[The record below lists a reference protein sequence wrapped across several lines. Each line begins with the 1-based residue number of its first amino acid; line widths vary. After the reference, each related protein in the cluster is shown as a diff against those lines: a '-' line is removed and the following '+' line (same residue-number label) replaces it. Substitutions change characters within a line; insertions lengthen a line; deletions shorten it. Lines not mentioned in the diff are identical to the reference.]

1 MPLFKH
7 GKEIADEWVFI
18 ENDAP
23 LPEPGPFA
31 PNLIVPLARWREVRN
46 ELINGPGRAGVAL
59 AAGEFSDE
67 IAEDLAHLALVQVH
81 FPSFADGRAFST
93 ARALREHHGFEGEIR
108 ATGDV
113 LLDQIHYM
121 LRCGIDAF
129 QVTNEPT
136 IRRLREG
143 RLAGVDL
150 FYQPARDGQS
160 TIIDLR
166 RRQRG
171 HNSER
176 LAS

>member
-1 MPLFKH
+1 MPLFKY
-7 GKEIADEWVFI
+7 GKEIADEWTYVS
-18 ENDAP
+18 EDASIP
-23 LPEPGPFA
+23 DT
-31 PNLIVPLARWREVRN
+31 NHIIVPLARWREVRH
-46 ELINGPGRAGVAL
+46 ELISHPAQIGVAL
-59 AAGEFSDE
+59 AAGEFAEE
-67 IAEDLAHLALVQVH
+67 IEEDLSHLALVQLS

-93 ARALREHHGFEGEIR
+93 ARALREHHGFKGEIR

-150 FYQPARDGQS
+150 FYQPARDGRT
-160 TIIDLR
+160 TILDLR
-166 RRQRG
+166 RQRSG
-171 HNSER
+171 TTER